1 MEQILF
7 QSLQSQPA
15 DILIP
20 DFWLPELQ
28 QEKNNDKIL
37 NHLFVVLCH
46 SSPKKLTHWRK
57 SHFYFNNKNIQ

>member
-1 MEQILF
+1 MEQIFF

-20 DFWLPELQ
+20 GFWLPELQ

-37 NHLFVVLCH
+37 NPLFVVLCH
-46 SSPKKLTHWRK
+46 SSPQKTNALKKITFLL
-57 SHFYFNNKNIQ
+57 Y